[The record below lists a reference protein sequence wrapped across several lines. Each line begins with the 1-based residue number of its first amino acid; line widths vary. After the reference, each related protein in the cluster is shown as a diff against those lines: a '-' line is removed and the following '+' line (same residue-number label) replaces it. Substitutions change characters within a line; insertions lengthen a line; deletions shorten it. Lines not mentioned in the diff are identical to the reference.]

1 MLTLLSIVVKLQ
13 QRKTII
19 GKSNE
24 IIKYVGTRIKAKK
37 CQFIKLS
44 RRFIER
50 NSPTKFAIDINH
62 Q

>member
-24 IIKYVGTRIKAKK
+24 VIKHVGTRIKAKE

-44 RRFIER
+44 RRFIKR
-50 NSPTKFAIDINH
+50 NSSTKFTIDINH